1 MPGICNA
8 RAAPRDRKGS
18 VLAPSRPSE
27 RSAGDSPLTRAF
39 FEKREN
45 LLLFLA
51 ARTRCMATAEDLLQ
65 DLYLKVAAAE
75 ADEADVRAP
84 SALLY
89 RMATN
94 LLVDHVRSRQRSSR
108 RSADWRRETRAF
120 VGAEEVAGEPA
131 ADEAVISRERVR
143 QLAEAVADLPPQM
156 GRAFRL
162 HKLEGRSQKETAEA
176 MGVSVKMIEQHI
188 QAAVQRLARRLRP

>member
-1 MPGICNA
+1 LQRLKETKGNA
-8 RAAPRDRKGS
+8 
-18 VLAPSRPSE
+18 LAPSRPSE
-27 RSAGDSPLTRAF
+27 RPADQQPLTRAF

-65 DLYLKVAAAE
+65 DLYLKVASVQ
-75 ADEADVRAP
+75 ADEAAVRAP

-89 RMATN
+89 RMASN
-94 LLVDHVRSRQRSSR
+94 LLVDHVRSAQRSSR

-120 VGAEEVAGEPA
+120 VDGEEVAGEVP
-131 ADEAVISRERVR
+131 ADEAVIARERVR
-143 QLAEAVADLPPQM
+143 QLAEAVEALPPQM

-162 HKLEGRSQKETAEA
+162 HKLEGRSQRETAEA

-188 QAAVQRLARRLRP
+188 AAAIKRLADRLRS

>member
-1 MPGICNA
+1 M
-8 RAAPRDRKGS
+8 
-18 VLAPSRPSE
+18 LAPSRPSE

-65 DLYLKVAAAE
+65 DLYVKVAAAE

-89 RMATN
+89 RMAAN

-131 ADEAVISRERVR
+131 ADETVIARERVR
-143 QLAEAVADLPPQM
+143 LLAEAVAELPPQM
-156 GRAFRL
+156 GKAFRL
-162 HKLEGRSQKETAEA
+162 HKLEGRSQKDTAEA

-188 QAAVQRLARRLRP
+188 QAAVQRLTQRLRS

>member
-1 MPGICNA
+1 
-8 RAAPRDRKGS
+8 
-18 VLAPSRPSE
+18 LAPSGPPDRP
-27 RSAGDSPLTRAF
+27 AHDTPLTRAF

-65 DLYLKVAAAE
+65 DLYIKAAAMT
-75 ADEADVRAP
+75 ADEDSVRAP

-94 LLVDHVRSRQRSSR
+94 LLVDHVRSAQRSSR
-108 RSADWRRETRAF
+108 RSADWRRESRAF
-120 VGAEEVAGEPA
+120 IGEEEVAAEPA
-131 ADEAVISRERVR
+131 ADEAVISKERAR
-143 QLAEAVADLPPQM
+143 LLAEAVAALPPQM

-188 QAAVQRLARRLRP
+188 QAAVRHLTQRLRS